1 MLKKTLHATVAAIAV
16 STMCL
21 PTAEAAKSDLVL
33 DFSSAKSFEVAKQV
47 SGSSTQ
53 YHDGV
58 MKFGSKTL
66 ESHKADKHFMEEV
79 VAGTHAV
86 CDAWHSAFV
95 PVEAT
100 VLLRGST
107 LANTLTLQT
116 AAKDSSKDLAN
127 DMASGWCLEQMGD
140 GTYAV
145 DIRLNFDVAR
155 ATGTWSCAYR
165 IDPAITFTQTSAEQ
179 EPAERTPVDPMLR
192 FADSD
197 ANNNPWGGTV
207 IVPRSGC

>member
-1 MLKKTLHATVAAIAV
+1 
-16 STMCL
+16 MCL

-33 DFSSAKSFEVAKQV
+33 DFSTAKSFEVAMQV

-53 YHDGV
+53 YSDGV
-58 MKFGSKTL
+58 MKFESKTL
-66 ESHKADKHFMEEV
+66 ESHSAGKHFMEEV
-79 VAGTHAV
+79 VGGTHAV

-95 PVEAT
+95 PVEST
-100 VLLRGST
+100 LLLRGST

-116 AAKDSSKDLAN
+116 APKDSGKDVAN

-145 DIRLNFDVAR
+145 DIRLNFDVAK
-155 ATGTWSCAYR
+155 ATGTWSCAYL

-179 EPAERTPVDPMLR
+179 APADRTSVDPILR

-197 ANNNPWGGTV
+197 ASNNTWSGTV
-207 IVPRSGC
+207 TVPRSGC